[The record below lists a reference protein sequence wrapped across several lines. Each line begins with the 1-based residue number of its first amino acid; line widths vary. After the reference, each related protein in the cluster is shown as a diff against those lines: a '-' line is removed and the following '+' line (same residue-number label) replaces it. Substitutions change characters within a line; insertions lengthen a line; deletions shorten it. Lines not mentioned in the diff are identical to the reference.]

1 MKRLPIIL
9 LTLLSISS
17 ITASA
22 DYRVDILIFNH
33 IEGVAEIR
41 ETTEIR
47 SFASLPQ
54 LDDVLLPDGMQA
66 ITAMSASME
75 SIWRRFRRS
84 AGYRPLLYV
93 SWVQSKIDYNPP
105 LRVHDEV
112 ILSESLQFPSRLVIA
127 DLTADDPLAA
137 YRVPFYQLDGTVQLR
152 LSRFLHLEL
161 DLEFREILPD
171 GVAGEP
177 VPASLGA
184 QMFPPVIEEAAQDES
199 RINYEV
205 RKLEQSR
212 QVRTNETQYFDSPF
226 IGVIAHVTEIN

>member
-1 MKRLPIIL
+1 MNRQLILL
-9 LTLLSISS
+9 LTLLLISS
-17 ITASA
+17 VTTFA

-33 IEGVAEIR
+33 IEGEAETL

-66 ITAMSASME
+66 VADMSAPME
-75 SIWRRFRRS
+75 SIWRRFQRS

-93 SWVQSKIDYNPP
+93 SWVQSKIDYHPP
-105 LRVHDEV
+105 LRVHDQI
-112 ILSESLQFPSRLVIA
+112 ILSESLQFPSDLVIA
-127 DLTADDPLAA
+127 DLTRADPLAA

-152 LSRFLHLEL
+152 LSRFLHLDL

-171 GVAGEP
+171 GIAGNPMSEE
-177 VPASLGA
+177 LGMM
-184 QMFPPVIEEAAQDES
+184 MFPTVDEEAQLDEPRVS
-199 RINYEV
+199 YEV
-205 RKLEQSR
+205 RKLQQSR
-212 QVRTNETQYFDSPF
+212 QVHTNETQYFDSPF